1 MTGKIPVYEDQYCDT
16 VVGHVTP
23 NTKLDKWDG
32 NNYTDGST
40 GNHVGYSRL
49 TKSKRFVL
57 IHTTQWQGCKDYG
70 VIISPEELVRLAIEN
85 DCLCV
90 LLKDYPELK
99 SVCEDIIE
107 SD

>member
-23 NTKLDKWDG
+23 NTKLDTWDG
-32 NNYTDGST
+32 NNYTSGST
-40 GNHVGYSRL
+40 GCHIGYTRL
-49 TKSKRFVL
+49 KKSGKFVL

-85 DCLCV
+85 NCLCE
-90 LLKDYPELK
+90 LLEDYPELE